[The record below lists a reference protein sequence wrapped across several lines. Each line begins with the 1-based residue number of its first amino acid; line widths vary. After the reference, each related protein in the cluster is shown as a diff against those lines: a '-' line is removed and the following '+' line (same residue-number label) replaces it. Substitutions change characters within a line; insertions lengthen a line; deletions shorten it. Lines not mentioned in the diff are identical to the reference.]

1 VGRRTE
7 DISALDQTEQLVIEF
22 GNELMYDRDLSDATF
37 ERARALWGD
46 RGAIEMSHLMGYYG
60 MIGCLVRT
68 ARMDPRPNGPRF
80 PV

>member
-1 VGRRTE
+1 
-7 DISALDQTEQLVIEF
+7 
-22 GNELMYDRDLSDATF
+22 MYDRDLTDATF
-37 ERARALWGD
+37 ERAKARWGD

-68 ARMDPRPNGPRF
+68 AGMQPRPNGPRF